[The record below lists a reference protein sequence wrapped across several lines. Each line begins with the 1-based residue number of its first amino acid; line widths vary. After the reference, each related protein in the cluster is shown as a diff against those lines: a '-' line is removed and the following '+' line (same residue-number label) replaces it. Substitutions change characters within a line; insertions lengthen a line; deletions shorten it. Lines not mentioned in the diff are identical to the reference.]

1 MIARFTKTHPLAS
14 AKAGAADEDLLVLPL
29 RVCDKDD
36 AAGGRRPGH
45 RVPLSGPHLPEDLQP
60 TKPEP
65 RQSTM
70 PFLNPAARVLAID
83 TSGGPGSVAARFGEA
98 EAEEILERPQEH
110 AENLAPALER
120 VANRL
125 GWSVRDAALI
135 AVIRGPGSFTG
146 LRVGVSLAK
155 ALAWA
160 GEATLVGLS
169 TAEVIAEAVAARGP
183 SPADRHEGEA
193 APLHVV
199 FDAGRGEVAAF
210 CVVRDEHA
218 TSGWAV
224 VAEPLEPI
232 AAWLERLPTGVRIA
246 GPALA
251 SLAEQLG
258 PFRRRRPDLI
268 FCDQQ
273 AATPSLAA
281 IAARLAIRRAAS
293 GSVDA
298 AETLLPDYLRP
309 SYAEEK
315 RPGSPPSGGA

>member
-1 MIARFTKTHPLAS
+1 MSLMIARFTKTHPLAS

-98 EAEEILERPQEH
+98 EAEEILE
-110 AENLAPALER
+110 
-120 VANRL
+120 NRL